1 MVTGTNAFA
10 NASLMLNKI
19 SSVLSILSFII
30 RVTTIAAGY
39 AGYRYI
45 TSPQFEAMMM
55 EKVMESVSKI
65 LPNQIDKK
73 LPKVTGPMV
82 EMSDSVSTDSEW
94 FWDYIEKRNK
104 EKINW
109 EVEGKWKQ

>member
-1 MVTGTNAFA
+1 MVSNTSSFI
-10 NASLMLNKI
+10 MLNKI

-30 RVTTIAAGY
+30 SVTTIAAGY

-55 EKVMESVSKI
+55 EKVMDSVGKI

-73 LPKVTGPMV
+73 LPKVTGPMLPL
-82 EMSDSVSTDSEW
+82 
-94 FWDYIEKRNK
+94 
-104 EKINW
+104 
-109 EVEGKWKQ
+109 

>member
-1 MVTGTNAFA
+1 MVSNTNSFI
-10 NASLMLNKI
+10 MLNKI

-30 RVTTIAAGY
+30 SVTTIAAGY

-55 EKVMESVSKI
+55 EKVMDSVGKI

-73 LPKVTGPMV
+73 LPKVTGPMLPL
-82 EMSDSVSTDSEW
+82 
-94 FWDYIEKRNK
+94 
-104 EKINW
+104 
-109 EVEGKWKQ
+109 

>member
-30 RVTTIAAGY
+30 SVTTIAAGY

-55 EKVMESVSKI
+55 EKVMDSVSKI

-73 LPKVTGPMV
+73 MPKVTGPMLPL
-82 EMSDSVSTDSEW
+82 
-94 FWDYIEKRNK
+94 
-104 EKINW
+104 
-109 EVEGKWKQ
+109 

>member
-1 MVTGTNAFA
+1 MTGTNAFA

-30 RVTTIAAGY
+30 SITTIAAGY

-55 EKVMESVSKI
+55 EKVMESVVKI

-73 LPKVTGPMV
+73 LPKVTGPMLPL
-82 EMSDSVSTDSEW
+82 
-94 FWDYIEKRNK
+94 
-104 EKINW
+104 
-109 EVEGKWKQ
+109 

>member
-1 MVTGTNAFA
+1 MVTGTKALA

-19 SSVLSILSFII
+19 TSVLSILSFII
-30 RVTTIAAGY
+30 SVTTIAAGY

-55 EKVMESVSKI
+55 EKVMEGVSKI

-73 LPKVTGPMV
+73 LPKVTGPMLPL
-82 EMSDSVSTDSEW
+82 
-94 FWDYIEKRNK
+94 
-104 EKINW
+104 
-109 EVEGKWKQ
+109 

>member
-1 MVTGTNAFA
+1 
-10 NASLMLNKI
+10 MLNKI

-30 RVTTIAAGY
+30 SITTIAAGY

-55 EKVMESVSKI
+55 EKVMEGVSKI

-73 LPKVTGPMV
+73 LPKVTGPMLPL
-82 EMSDSVSTDSEW
+82 
-94 FWDYIEKRNK
+94 
-104 EKINW
+104 
-109 EVEGKWKQ
+109 

>member
-1 MVTGTNAFA
+1 MTGTNAFA

-30 RVTTIAAGY
+30 SVTTIAAGY

-55 EKVMESVSKI
+55 EKVMESVGKI
-65 LPNQIDKK
+65 LPNQIDKT
-73 LPKVTGPMV
+73 LPKVTGPMLPL
-82 EMSDSVSTDSEW
+82 
-94 FWDYIEKRNK
+94 
-104 EKINW
+104 
-109 EVEGKWKQ
+109 

>member
-1 MVTGTNAFA
+1 MIGTNAFA

-30 RVTTIAAGY
+30 SVTTIAAGY

-55 EKVMESVSKI
+55 EKVMEGVGKI
-65 LPNQIDKK
+65 LPYQIDKK
-73 LPKVTGPMV
+73 LPKVTGPMLPL
-82 EMSDSVSTDSEW
+82 
-94 FWDYIEKRNK
+94 
-104 EKINW
+104 
-109 EVEGKWKQ
+109 